1 MATGYGRRVRRT
13 MVDYVAAKGSNP
25 SPTNWFPR
33 LSTAN
38 PADDASGIAEPT
50 ATGGYTNAPD
60 VTSANWTAAP
70 NPSNDAAAVSAN
82 AAAITFPVS
91 TAAWSTGATTLAF
104 WFMSMSAT
112 STTEANY
119 IGRGSV
125 TNPVA
130 VNTSGVT
137 LSFAIAAL
145 SFTCIS
151 V

>member
-13 MVDYVAAKGSNP
+13 MVDFCAGKAP
-25 SPTNWFPR
+25 TAPTNWYTR

-38 PADDASGIAEPT
+38 PADDGSGIAEPT
-50 ATGGYTNAPD
+50 AGTGSYANAPD
-60 VTSANWTAAP
+60 LTSTNWTAAP

-82 AAAITFPVS
+82 GAAITFPTS

-104 WFMSMSAT
+104 WFMSLSTT

-130 VNTSGVT
+130 VNTTGVT

>member
-1 MATGYGRRVRRT
+1 MATGYGKRVRRT
-13 MVDYVAAKGSNP
+13 MVDFCAGKA
-25 SPTNWFPR
+25 PTAPANWYTR
-33 LSTAN
+33 LSTAQ
-38 PADDASGIAEPT
+38 PQDAGGGIAEPT
-50 ATGGYTNAPD
+50 STGGYLATAD
-60 VTSANWTAAP
+60 LTSTNWTAAP
-70 NPSNDAAAVSAN
+70 DPSVDAAAVSAN
-82 AAAITFPVS
+82 GVAITFPVS

-104 WFMSMSAT
+104 WFMSTGSST

-119 IGRGSV
+119 IGRGNV

>member
-13 MVDYVAAKGSNP
+13 MVDFCAGKAP
-25 SPTNWFPR
+25 TAPTNWYTR

-38 PADDASGIAEPT
+38 PADDGSGIAEPT
-50 ATGGYTNAPD
+50 STGGYTNAAD
-60 VTSANWTAAP
+60 LTSTNWTAAP

-82 AAAITFPVS
+82 GAAISFPVS

-104 WFMSMSAT
+104 WFMSLSTT